1 MHRRRLIQFA
11 AAAASAALLQPLR
24 AQDKIL
30 RIVLPYGPGGITD
43 VMTRMLTP
51 SMSKTLNRTILIE
64 NKPGAAGLIS
74 VRAVQNQPTDGS
86 LSYSAEIPGGAAA
99 QPAVAG
105 GTLYV
110 VSGKGQLL
118 AFR

>member
-43 VMTRMLTP
+43 VMTRM
-51 SMSKTLNRTILIE
+51 
-64 NKPGAAGLIS
+64 
-74 VRAVQNQPTDGS
+74 PTRN
-86 LSYSAEIPGGAAA
+86 
-99 QPAVAG
+99 AVASRRG
-105 GTLYV
+105 RAADVRIGRDSVSPTTMDVGSVVGTEAV
-110 VSGKGQLL
+110 ML
-118 AFR
+118 AP